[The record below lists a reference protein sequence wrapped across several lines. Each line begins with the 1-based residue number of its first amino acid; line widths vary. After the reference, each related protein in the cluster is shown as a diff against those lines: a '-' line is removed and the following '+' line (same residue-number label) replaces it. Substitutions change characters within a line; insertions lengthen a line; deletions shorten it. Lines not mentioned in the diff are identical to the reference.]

1 MNDPI
6 KHHYVTQFLLSQWCR
21 DDGRLAVYSRK
32 NDQLVTDWLS
42 PKHTGFERNLY
53 SISALPANDQQWV
66 ERKIM
71 SEQVD
76 GPAASV
82 FQRLLNGELSQL
94 NSDERSAWVRF
105 ILAQWI
111 RTPDAINSLR
121 KNSEI
126 ALIAALEK
134 DPEEYAEI
142 RGDAPETTLVDW
154 IENHSPGLHEI
165 VAMGRV
171 LPRLITDETAGND
184 IINMRWEVF
193 HLLQDS
199 IDLITSDQPVGR
211 LEGLKSRDCLIVIPL
226 GPQRLFVASYYDRG
240 LNRSNSNKLAKAV
253 NKTMAQAARTRVF
266 ASSERHRKLID
277 KWLGHDR
284 KRLTQT
290 PA

>member
-6 KHHYVTQFLLSQWCR
+6 KHHYVPQFLLSQWCR

-32 NDQLVTDWLS
+32 NNQLVTDWFS

-71 SEQVD
+71 SENVD
-76 GPAASV
+76 GPASLV
-82 FQRLLNGELSQL
+82 FQRLLNGELNQL
-94 NSDERSAWVRF
+94 NADERSAWVRF

-121 KNSEI
+121 EKSEI

-134 DPEEYAEI
+134 SPEEYTEI
-142 RGDAPETTLVDW
+142 SGDAPESTLVDW
-154 IENHSPGLHEI
+154 IEFHSPGLHEI

-171 LPRLITDETAGND
+171 LPKLITDESAGND

-193 HLLQDS
+193 HLLKGS
-199 IDLITSDQPVGR
+199 VDLITSDQPVVRIRGIEITR
-211 LEGLKSRDCLIVIPL
+211 LLDCDSPW
-226 GPQRLFVASYYDRG
+226 PASAVC
-240 LNRSNSNKLAKAV
+240 SKLL
-253 NKTMAQAARTRVF
+253 R
-266 ASSERHRKLID
+266 
-277 KWLGHDR
+277 
-284 KRLTQT
+284 
-290 PA
+290 